1 VNLLVY
7 LVDDWKIMEQYG
19 TEPQT
24 VYQILAAEEEKTVV
38 RVAAG
43 RIGFKKEF
51 DNPKDP
57 LISRIIKFCKTEN
70 YVKLDKSVK
79 VDNFFK

>member
-1 VNLLVY
+1 LLVHI
-7 LVDDWKIMEQYG
+7 VEDWEIMEQYG
-19 TEPQT
+19 SEPQT

-51 DNPKDP
+51 DDPKDP
-57 LISRIIKFCKTEN
+57 LISRIIEFCQDGHF
-70 YVKLDKSVK
+70 VKLDKCEK

>member
-1 VNLLVY
+1 LVY
-7 LVDDWKIMEQYG
+7 LVEDWKIIEEYG

-24 VYQILAAEEEKTVV
+24 VYQIFAAEEEKTVV

-51 DNPKDP
+51 DDPKDP
-57 LISRIIKFCKTEN
+57 LISHIIKFCKSES
-70 YVKLDKSVK
+70 YVKLANTIEADH
-79 VDNFFK
+79 FFK